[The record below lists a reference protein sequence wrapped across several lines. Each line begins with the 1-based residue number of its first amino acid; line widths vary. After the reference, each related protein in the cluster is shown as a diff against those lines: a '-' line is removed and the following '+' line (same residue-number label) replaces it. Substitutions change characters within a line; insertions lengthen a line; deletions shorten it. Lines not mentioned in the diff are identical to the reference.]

1 MRLRLIYED
10 NHQTDVMITRDEM
23 FNTYRY
29 VNISGDH
36 ICRCQFPNMTMAI
49 KDLLNYPEI
58 TSVIEL
64 NTNQIYSVEAFVSYF
79 YKGEAV

>member
-1 MRLRLIYED
+1 MRLRLIYKD

-64 NTNQIYSVEAFVSYF
+64 NTNQIYSVEAFVSQF
-79 YKGEAV
+79 YKGEDV

>member
-10 NHQTDVMITRDEM
+10 NHQTDVMITKDEM

-64 NTNQIYSVEAFVSYF
+64 TTNQIYSVEAFVSYF
-79 YKGEAV
+79 YKGEDV

>member
-10 NHQTDVMITRDEM
+10 NHQTDVMIARDEM

-29 VNISGDH
+29 VNISDNH

-58 TSVIEL
+58 TSVIEI

-79 YKGEAV
+79 YKGEDV